1 MCALAAKA
9 APLRGSSRDPARL
22 RRAYRT
28 TIDRS
33 LARVAVVV
41 GDVCCLINLGD
52 PERNL
57 LARQSCRTQQAQSR
71 RTQAALQPP
80 ATARIGS
87 VVDEG
92 VLKQPAKLF
101 PGSRPSKEAWRP
113 TPQAWKPR

>member
-33 LARVAVVV
+33 LARVAVVGENV
-41 GDVCCLINLGD
+41 LSYYV

-92 VLKQPAKLF
+92 VVKQPAKLF

>member
-41 GDVCCLINLGD
+41 ENVCCLITHPRGK
-52 PERNL
+52 
-57 LARQSCRTQQAQSR
+57 LAGQ
-71 RTQAALQPP
+71 
-80 ATARIGS
+80 
-87 VVDEG
+87 
-92 VLKQPAKLF
+92 AKLQDAT
-101 PGSRPSKEAWRP
+101 GTK
-113 TPQAWKPR
+113 